1 MSNPQIPGPDIGQI
15 LMQAQRMQAELMTA
29 QQELADT
36 RVDGTAG
43 GGLVKA
49 TVTGG
54 GELVDLTISPAA
66 VDPTDTETL
75 ADLVLAAVRDAA
87 VNARG
92 LAAERMG
99 EVTGGLGDALGGFGV
114 PGGLGVP
121 SGPSGLA
128 GGSGSGPQAP
138 GLG

>member
-15 LMQAQRMQAELMTA
+15 LMQAQRMQAELLNA
-29 QQELADT
+29 QQELADS

-54 GELVDLTISPAA
+54 GELVDLIISPAA
-66 VDPTDTETL
+66 VDPADTETL

-87 VNARG
+87 GNARG

-99 EVTGGLGDALGGFGV
+99 QVTGGLGDALGGLGV
-114 PGGLGVP
+114 PG
-121 SGPSGLA
+121 GPSGLA
-128 GGSGSGPQAP
+128 GGSGSGSGSRLQAP